1 MSKPAGHHTVTPY
14 LMLRGAADAI
24 EFYKRAFGATEL
36 MRQQDP
42 EGGIQH
48 AEILIGDSPVM
59 LVDETPKF
67 PEMRGVQTFGG
78 SPVNMFLYVDDA
90 DAWVKRAVE
99 AGARIVM
106 EVSDQSYGRSGG
118 VKDPFGLDW
127 WICS

>member
-36 MRQQDP
+36 MRQQDA

-90 DAWVKRAVE
+90 EAWVKRAVE